1 MRKRVREAIV
11 EAPPV
16 YNAVTELLDRQAE
29 GRLSGKLAYID
40 PARALTYGALRSATC
55 QLANLLARLR
65 IAAEARAV
73 MLMQDT
79 ADFPVVF
86 LGAIRAGVVPVP
98 INTLLPAEQVLYV
111 LNDTRAPVLFISAP
125 LLPAL
130 LALLAQ
136 APALRHI
143 VVSGAEAATPP
154 QGVRLEQALAGE
166 ADTFET
172 AATHPD
178 ETAFMLY
185 SSGST
190 GRPKGVRHRH
200 TSLMA
205 TAQTYGAQVLGLR
218 ESDVCLSAA
227 KLFFAYGLGNSLT
240 FPLSVGATAILVPER
255 STPAAMTAAMRAHRP
270 TVFFGVPTLYGAM
283 LAEPPA
289 PDATVSLRLCVSAGE
304 ALPEPIGAAWQARTG
319 VETIDGVGST
329 ELLHIF
335 VSNRPGCV
343 RYGTCGEAVPGYQL
357 RLVDETGTAVAD
369 GEIGELLVSG
379 PSAADGYW
387 NQRAKSVATFE
398 GAWTRTGDRYYRD
411 TDGRYIFCGRSD
423 DMFKVSGIWVSP
435 LEVEAALLTHAAVLE
450 AAVIAHDPGDGL
462 LKPKAYVVLKGE
474 APHDRLTLA
483 LQDHVKAMTGPWKYP
498 RWIDYLDA
506 LPKTATGKI
515 QRFKLRERNSG
526 AGA

>member
-1 MRKRVREAIV
+1 MEAL
-11 EAPPV
+11 PV
-16 YNAVTELLDRQAE
+16 YNAVTDVLDRQAN
-29 GRLSGKLAYID
+29 GHFAAKAAYAD
-40 PARALTYGALRSATC
+40 PSRALTYGALRRETC
-55 QLANLLARLR
+55 RLANLLARLGAKR
-65 IAAEARAV
+65 ETRVV

-79 ADFPVVF
+79 VDFPVVF

-98 INTLLPAEQVLYV
+98 VNTLLPAAQALYT
-111 LNDTRAPVLFISAP
+111 LNDTRAPVLFISAT

-130 LALLAQ
+130 LPLLAQ

-218 ESDVCLSAA
+218 ECDVCLSAA

-255 STPAAMTAAMRAHRP
+255 STPAAMFAAMRAHQP

-289 PDATVSLRLCVSAGE
+289 PDATASLRLCVSAGE

-335 VSNRPGCV
+335 LSNRPGAV
-343 RYGTCGEAVPGYQL
+343 RYGASGEAVPGYAL
-357 RLVDETGTAVAD
+357 RLVDETGAPVKD

-387 NQRAKSVATFE
+387 NQRAKSIATFE

-411 TDGRYIFCGRSD
+411 TDGRYVICGRSD

-474 APHDRLTLA
+474 ALHAGLTLA
-483 LQDHVKAMTGPWKYP
+483 MQEHVKTAIGPWKYP
-498 RWIDYLDA
+498 RWIEYLDA

-515 QRFKLRERNSG
+515 QRFRLRERNSG
-526 AGA
+526 AGT